1 MESISYS
8 EQMQIF
14 NSVEF
19 GDIRLVMLN
28 NEPWFVGKDIAK
40 ALGYERATKAIQ
52 SHVDYED
59 KDAIPIRDSIGRMQ
73 KTPII
78 NESGLYS
85 LIISSKLETAK
96 RFKHWITSEVIP
108 SIRKH
113 GAYMTPE
120 TLHKALSDPD
130 NLIQLLQTLKS
141 EQARNKEL
149 QTVNAALTEQAHEWN
164 DKAILNALI
173 RAYSLKVYN
182 GIFGNGWNELYKNL
196 QYHEHINL
204 KIRRG
209 HSKDKNKG
217 LIEFIRPDEF
227 CKAVKIAVAMCE
239 KAGIDTYKVINEV
252 NMKNIENDKGDD
264 LK

>member
-1 MESISYS
+1 MNDI
-8 EQMQIF
+8 QIF
-14 NSVEF
+14 NSLEF
-19 GDIRLVMLN
+19 GKVRVIMINDD
-28 NEPWFVGKDIAK
+28 PWFIAK
-40 ALGYERATKAIQ
+40 DVCDILEINNSRQAMTRLEDSERNTVILNDGNKGNPNI
-52 SHVDYED
+52 
-59 KDAIPIRDSIGRMQ
+59 
-73 KTPII
+73 TII
-78 NESGLYS
+78 SESGFYALV
-85 LIISSKLETAK
+85 LSSRKPIAK
-96 RFKHWITSEVIP
+96 PFRLWVTSEILP

-130 NLIQLLQTLKS
+130 NLIQLLQTLKN